1 MLLSIIIPVYNA
13 DSFLQEN
20 FKRIEKLYDLL
31 KSEEFEIIYVNDG
44 STDNSAK
51 ILQGLKNS
59 KNNIQVFHQ
68 ENQGSSRARNTGTDI
83 AKGQYIQY
91 LDSDDYVDFKKI
103 IPLLHFAI
111 EKNLDAISYRIF
123 YTDKYG
129 NKSGEMEKHPVAYEK
144 LISGEQALIEGFN
157 PSSICCWLFKTDFLN
172 QYNLRIYPKI
182 THMDVEFTVRM
193 LLKAKRVF
201 FTDVLA
207 YSYVYTSGSI
217 TNPKTEEKLKRFLYD
232 EVIVARLIKENIT
245 LDLNTRTKKAIIKNY
260 NSVTWSL
267 LWRFYRNPNEV
278 DKAFKEKCI
287 HDLKK
292 ENLYPIKGA
301 LKTPFQNLS
310 RYFMNQPFIL
320 KNFILK

>member
-68 ENQGSSRARNTGTDI
+68 ENQGSSGARNSGTDI

-111 EKNLDAISYRIF
+111 EKNLDALSYRLDIRN
-123 YTDKYG
+123 TH
-129 NKSGEMEKHPVAYEK
+129 NKLISEGIKHPVIFDK
-144 LISGEQALIEGFN
+144 IITGKQAIIQGYI
-157 PSSICCWLFKTDFLN
+157 PSSICVFLFKRSFLN
-172 QYNLRIYPKI
+172 QNQLRITPNI
-182 THMDVEFTVRM
+182 THMDVEFTSRM
-193 LLKAKRVF
+193 MLVCERIIFKDIA
-201 FTDVLA
+201 A
-207 YSYVYTSGSI
+207 YHYLRRDGSI
-217 TNPKTEEKLKRFLYD
+217 TKPITKEKKEKLLID
-232 EVIVARLIKENIT
+232 EVFVAKVIK
-245 LDLNTRTKKAIIKNY
+245 NTIQPDFSKELKIAIEKNY
-260 NSVTWSL
+260 NSVTWNL
-267 LWRFYRNPNEV
+267 FWNFYKNPYQV
-278 DKAFKEKCI
+278 DSKFK
-287 HDLKK
+287 KK
-292 ENLYPIKGA
+292 RVDELIQADLYPIKGA
-301 LKTPFQNLS
+301 LKTPFQNFS
-310 RYFMNQPFIL
+310 RYLMNQPFIL
-320 KNFILK
+320 KKFILK